1 MKYELKQTML
11 ECLSAVI
18 IIAIT
23 IISELK
29 TPQKEQ
35 MMNRTKTLV
44 TLLVTAIILMGF
56 VPATGG
62 KLQQQLAQEST
73 LEKIIKSGTIR
84 VGMDV
89 FVPWAMKDKK
99 GELIGF
105 EIDVARQLADD
116 MGVKVEFVPTKWSG
130 IIPALLAGKFD
141 IIIGGMGVTPQR
153 NLKINF
159 TNPYY
164 YSNQGLLANLQKSK
178 GFSIS
183 DFNNPDVTLVARLG
197 STAAIA
203 ARKNFPEAKLLLFDD
218 EPAAV
223 QEVRNGRVHAMI
235 AAQPLPAHMAADAP
249 DLLISYNQQLMK
261 EPIAFGLRKS
271 DFDTMNFFNNWI
283 EITKSKGW
291 IEERYSYWFLSRDWK
306 YMVK

>member
-1 MKYELKQTML
+1 MK
-11 ECLSAVI
+11 
-18 IIAIT
+18 
-23 IISELK
+23 
-29 TPQKEQ
+29 Q
-35 MMNRTKTLV
+35 MMKRNKIIV
-44 TLLVTAIILMGF
+44 SVMIAAIMLLGF
-56 VPATGG
+56 VYPATSGE
-62 KLQQQLAQEST
+62 LQQQLAKEST
-73 LEKIIKSGTIR
+73 LEQIIKRGTIR

-89 FVPWAMKDKK
+89 FVPWAMKDKR

-116 MGVKVEFVPTKWSG
+116 MGVKIEFVPTKWSG

-164 YSNQGLLANLQKSK
+164 YSTQGLLANLKKSK

-183 DFNNPDVTLVARLG
+183 DFNSPDVTLTARLG

-203 ARKNFPEAKLLLFDD
+203 ARKNFPKAKLLLFDD

-223 QEVRNGRVHAMI
+223 QEVRNGRAHAMV
-235 AAQPLPAHMAADAP
+235 ASQPLPAHMAADAP
-249 DLLISYNQQLMK
+249 EFLISYNQQLMK

-283 EITKSKGW
+283 EMVNSKGW

-306 YMVK
+306 DKIK